1 MLLAWSLESLPV
13 PILSA
18 ILWTFLVLVPVS
30 CISATAAMSALSVLW
45 QRSRMSS
52 GKKLPFLNL
61 GILRFRVPTQVLSI
75 LGRYPFLL
83 LPDAEHISSAS
94 ASMTASIMDS
104 ASSRRFIVP
113 SANFGISPAAAAH
126 SLLCHAVQWG
136 SALSTNLSFGDSR
149 F

>member
-1 MLLAWSLESLPV
+1 MLLTWSLESLPI

-30 CISATAAMSALSVLW
+30 YISATAAMSALSVLW

-52 GKKLPFLNL
+52 GNKLPFLNL
-61 GILRFRVPTQVLSI
+61 GILRFRVPTQVLSV

-94 ASMTASIMDS
+94 ASE
-104 ASSRRFIVP
+104 
-113 SANFGISPAAAAH
+113 
-126 SLLCHAVQWG
+126 
-136 SALSTNLSFGDSR
+136 
-149 F
+149 